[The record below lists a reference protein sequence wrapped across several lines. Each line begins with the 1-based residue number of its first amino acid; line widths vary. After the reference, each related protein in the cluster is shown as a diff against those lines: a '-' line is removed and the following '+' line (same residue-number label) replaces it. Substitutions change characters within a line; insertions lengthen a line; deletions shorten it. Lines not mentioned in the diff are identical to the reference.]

1 MDKEAVF
8 SLAQSVCYEFCD
20 DIIIDPENGSILLY
34 IPKKFY
40 APVCNRLT
48 KLDFVE
54 IFKQKRRKYIVCCL
68 QLLHDDLEETE
79 IYYDED
85 DDEDDDD

>member
-20 DIIIDPENGSILLY
+20 SIIIDPENGSILLY

-40 APVCNRLT
+40 APVCSRLA

-54 IFKQKRRKYIVCCL
+54 IFKQKRRKYIVSCL
-68 QLLHDDLEETE
+68 QILVDYEETE
-79 IYYDED
+79 IITEE
-85 DDEDDDD
+85 EDDDDDGSF